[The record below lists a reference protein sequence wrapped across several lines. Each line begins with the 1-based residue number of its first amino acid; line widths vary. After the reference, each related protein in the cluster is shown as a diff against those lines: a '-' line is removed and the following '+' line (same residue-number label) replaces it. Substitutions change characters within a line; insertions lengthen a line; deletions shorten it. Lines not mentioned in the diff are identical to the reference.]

1 MSTRTITF
9 ALLGAALSI
18 ATASTALA
26 AGAGTMVSAVR
37 PNTGAHHLPP
47 FPVLKSR
54 ILNRMHHRQEMLQ
67 RRESCVSAAEN
78 FADLHT
84 CFPRRP

>member
-1 MSTRTITF
+1 MSTRTITL

-18 ATASTALA
+18 VTASTAIA
-26 AGAGTMVSAVR
+26 AGARPMVSPARPTTGVR
-37 PNTGAHHLPP
+37 HLPP

-67 RRESCVSAAEN
+67 SRESCVSAAES
-78 FADLHT
+78 FADLHA
-84 CFPRRP
+84 CFPRHR